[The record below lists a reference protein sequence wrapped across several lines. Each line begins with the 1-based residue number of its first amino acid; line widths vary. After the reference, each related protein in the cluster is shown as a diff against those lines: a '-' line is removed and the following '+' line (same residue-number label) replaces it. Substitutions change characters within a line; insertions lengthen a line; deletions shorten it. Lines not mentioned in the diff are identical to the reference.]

1 MVHEARSRFF
11 VKKSSEKRNEVIP
24 LSNQRC
30 SFDPPFL
37 REEFGGEALS
47 PLNEMIRQKRES
59 VFHLPL
65 FNNSPPVPLSL
76 RERG

>member
-47 PLNEMIRQKRES
+47 PLNK
-59 VFHLPL
+59 
-65 FNNSPPVPLSL
+65 
-76 RERG
+76 G